1 VPVRRG
7 RPHRPGSVGS
17 GKSGRTSRPA
27 GSRTWCAG
35 RSRSAAGT
43 GTWPPAC
50 GIFAGTWSEW
60 DTTGTASGASRL
72 EAGCRT
78 FGPRLKRPGTR
89 WSQRGDSAMLPPKGC
104 VMDLRLPDPLDW
116 RAIQALAARPKNLGY
131 TLDTLRADQVTVRC
145 VSLRVPGPRSRRRPC
160 GDAARTGSPRG
171 SSGRG
176 RNLCHSSGNSS
187 RRSGCRAVGRMERPW
202 QSACMFRRWGNYA
215 SRNPGRDAV
224 HMTEGLGA

>member
-17 GKSGRTSRPA
+17 GKSGWTSRPA

-43 GTWPPAC
+43 GRWPPAC
-50 GIFAGTWSEW
+50 GIFAGTWSGW
-60 DTTGTASGASRL
+60 DTTGTASGASRS

-131 TLDTLRADQVTVRC
+131 TLDTLRADRVTVRC

-160 GDAARTGSPRG
+160 GTRRGRDPLGGPRG
-171 SSGRG
+171 EGGIHAIHPEIHRG
-176 RNLCHSSGNSS
+176 GAGVVPWGEWNAPGNRLACSDAGATT
-187 RRSGCRAVGRMERPW
+187 RHATRAGMP
-202 QSACMFRRWGNYA
+202 F
-215 SRNPGRDAV
+215 
-224 HMTEGLGA
+224 T